1 MGNTITTNGPST
13 DARERTPRARRRRFA
28 RLREERGVAM
38 VEFALVLPLLALLIM
53 GIIDFGRALNYWIDE
68 THLSNEGARWAVVN
82 RWPSSGSL
90 QDYIKSQIETPELKN
105 GTGSV
110 SQGAQVCVSFPS
122 GGTPK
127 VGDPVK
133 VTVQAKYNWLNILG
147 LGTDSTLT
155 GSATMRLEAIPSYSA
170 GCA

>member
-1 MGNTITTNGPST
+1 MGNSIFSRTSRVSP
-13 DARERTPRARRRRFA
+13 DAREDTRPRRRRCA

-68 THLSNEGARWAVVN
+68 THLANEGARWAAVSH
-82 RWPSSGSL
+82 WPSSGSL

-110 SQGAQVCVSFPS
+110 SKAAQVCI
-122 GGTPK
+122 TPGAK
-127 VGDPVK
+127 VGDPVT
-133 VTVQAKYNWLNILG
+133 VTVTAKYHWLKIIG
-147 LGTDSTLT
+147 ISTDSTLT
-155 GSATMRLEAIPSYSA
+155 GSATMRMEALPTYSA